1 MAIGGEKRT
10 QQDFDNT
17 KKVGMFSCRVLAINP
32 TIEQYKE
39 LLGMELQEDSK
50 AADYLGEKEGDTT
63 LRIDVWLQD
72 VKSDWKT
79 KVSFFLQDKER
90 TNKDETKNQ
99 WINTS
104 GATSWAENI
113 KDLPDWFIKRDV
125 RKAFVGEEELYGFV
139 QKWLGG
145 LDYRSAETEILC
157 DWKKFMKGNV
167 KELKEQ
173 IGGEFETTFGAMAT
187 VIVKEK
193 ENDEGVLEIK
203 EYQGIYNKGFL
214 PEYSMKNFRV
224 IDYNDEDIQTN
235 IKAKTPKDRKPH
247 EKFVAQ
253 VSDESHGEKNI
264 YSFSEL
270 HDYTGESIVSSNK
283 VISESSSD
291 Y

>member
-1 MAIGGEKRT
+1 MAIQGEKRT

-17 KKVGMFSCRVLAINP
+17 KRIGMFSCKVLAINP
-32 TIEQYKE
+32 TIEQYKD

-90 TNKDETKNQ
+90 QNKDETKNQ

-104 GATSWAENI
+104 GATSWASKQSE
-113 KDLPDWFIKRDV
+113 LPDWFVKREV
-125 RKAFVGEEELYGFV
+125 RKAFVGEEELYGFM
-139 QKWLGG
+139 QKWLGA
-145 LDYRSAETEILC
+145 LDYKNPETEILC

-173 IGGEFETTFGAMAT
+173 IGGEFETTFGATAT

-193 ENDEGVLEIK
+193 ANDEGVMETK
-203 EYQGIYNKGFL
+203 EYQGVYNKGFL
-214 PEYSMKNFRV
+214 PEYVMKNFRV

-235 IKAKTPKDRKPH
+235 IKAKLPKDRKPH
-247 EKFVAQ
+247 EKLVAQ
-253 VSDESHGEKNI
+253 MTDGEHGCKDQF
-264 YSFSEL
+264 SFSEL
-270 HDYTGESIVSSNK
+270 YEYTGALVSSEK
-283 VISESSSD
+283 VISTTDDS

>member
-10 QQDFDNT
+10 TQEFDNT
-17 KKVGMFSCRVLAINP
+17 KKCGMFSCKVLAINP

-50 AADYLGEKEGDTT
+50 AADYLGEREGDTT

-72 VKSDWKT
+72 IKSDWKT

-90 TNKDETKNQ
+90 MNKDETKNQ
-99 WINTS
+99 YINTS
-104 GATSWAENI
+104 GATSWAETE
-113 KDLPDWFIKRDV
+113 KGLPDWFNKREV
-125 RKAFVGEEELYGFV
+125 RKAFIGEAELYEFI
-139 QKWLGG
+139 QKWLGA
-145 LDYRSAETEILC
+145 LDYRSLETEILC

-167 KELKEQ
+167 KELKDQ
-173 IGGEFETTFGAMAT
+173 IGGEWETTFGAMAT

-193 ENDEGVLEIK
+193 ENDEGIMEIK
-203 EYQGIYNKGFL
+203 EYQGVYNKMFL
-214 PEYSMKNFRV
+214 SEYSMKNFRI
-224 IDYNDEDIQTN
+224 IDYNDETIQAN
-235 IKAKTPKDRKPH
+235 IKAKLPKDRKPQ
-247 EKFVAQ
+247 ERFVAQ
-253 VSDESHGEKNI
+253 VSDSEHGCKDVW
-264 YSFSEL
+264 SFSEL

>member
-1 MAIGGEKRT
+1 MAIGGNRRE

-17 KKVGMFSCRVLAINP
+17 KKVGIFEARVLAINP

-270 HDYTGESIVSSNK
+270 HDYTGEALPSTNK

>member
-1 MAIGGEKRT
+1 MAIGGNRRE

-17 KKVGMFSCRVLAINP
+17 KKVGIFEARVLAINP

-113 KDLPDWFIKRDV
+113 KDLPDWFTKRDV
-125 RKAFVGEEELYGFV
+125 RKAFVGEEELYGFM
-139 QKWLGG
+139 QKWLGA
-145 LDYRSAETEILC
+145 LDYRSLETEILC

-173 IGGEFETTFGAMAT
+173 IGGEWETTFGAMAE

-193 ENDEGVLEIK
+193 ENDEGVMETK

-214 PEYSMKNFRV
+214 PQYTLKNFKL
-224 IDYNDEDIQTN
+224 IDYNDEEIQAN
-235 IKAKTPKDRKPH
+235 IRAKLPKDRKPQ

-253 VSDESHGEKNI
+253 VSDSEHGSKNI
-264 YSFSEL
+264 YSFTEL
-270 HDYTGESIVSSNK
+270 HDYTGEALPSTNK